1 MAIRLNVL
9 LYKPNTSSGRRTCAH
24 PKNVPAETPLIMLRG
39 LVKLIRFMDGLS
51 GPAELDD
58 IERLLREADVD
69 REDMVVA
76 CKFSE
81 VNYARNI
88 LAKSPWYQLIVICWR
103 EGQASPIHDH
113 GESACG
119 VRVVDGTA
127 TELRYEKV
135 DDGSVRM
142 RSQGEFSP
150 GDVCVTSTDQIHVI
164 RNEAGRDDLITLHL
178 YSPPLEMSFFEPRD

>member
-1 MAIRLNVL
+1 
-9 LYKPNTSSGRRTCAH
+9 
-24 PKNVPAETPLIMLRG
+24 MLRG
-39 LVKLIRFMDGLS
+39 LVKLIRFMDGLT
-51 GPAELDD
+51 GPARLED

-69 REDMVVA
+69 REDMIVA
-76 CKFSE
+76 CKFSD

-103 EGQASPIHDH
+103 EGQSSPIHDH

-127 TELRYEKV
+127 TEVRYTHTG
-135 DDGSVRM
+135 DGSVHKC
-142 RSQGEFSP
+142 SQAEYSP

-164 RNEAGRDDLITLHL
+164 RNEAGRDDLVTLHV
-178 YSPPLEMSFFEPRD
+178 YSPPLKMSFFEPEG